1 MQDQTA
7 VTAQFKVVYNPVY
20 DNSSQTLNDV
30 ACSNLITLFPTLGDV
45 PSFPFIG
52 GAPDTSYG
60 STNCGMCWK
69 ITNVESD
76 SSIYFTSIDDTV
88 ATDPSLINLSL
99 EAFLILDGSIETGSF
114 GANVET
120 ADLSYCAT
128 AN

>member
-1 MQDQTA
+1 MQDQTS

-30 ACSNLITLFPTLGDV
+30 ACSNLITIFPTLGKV
-45 PSFPFIG
+45 PGFPFIG

-76 SSIYFTSIDDTV
+76 LSIYFTSIDDTV

-114 GANVET
+114 GANVEM

-128 AN
+128 VN